1 MDQLAGARRGA
12 GGEVTRLDQRHRQT
26 ARRGVERAARPRR
39 PAADDERRRTSPRAS
54 GRARRR
60 AARGPRRA
68 KFRVGEAVGMT
79 PWTVPGRG
87 GAQTEGEAGVGTNG
101 KPQGW
106 RQRVPGELVSEAL
119 GTAIIILF
127 GCGSVAM
134 TVAALNQSDRG
145 KLPFAASGDWLL
157 ITTGWG
163 VGVAL
168 AVWVAGGVS
177 GAHLNPAVT
186 LAHAL
191 RRGFPWS
198 KVPTYWAA
206 QVFGAFVGAAIIY
219 LNYHDAISSVDARNK
234 VTRGTPTRSRRSRSS
249 PPSPRPTSRRGGAA
263 HRPDHRHRAAGPG
276 HLRGD
281 RRVQHARQG
290 QPRAARG
297 RPRSSSA
304 SASPSA
310 PTRAMRSTPPATSA
324 PGSWPGS
331 RAGSP
336 SRYRATT
343 ARSTSTCG
351 SRSWAR

>member
-1 MDQLAGARRGA
+1 MAG
-12 GGEVTRLDQRHRQT
+12 
-26 ARRGVERAARPRR
+26 
-39 PAADDERRRTSPRAS
+39 S
-54 GRARRR
+54 
-60 AARGPRRA
+60 
-68 KFRVGEAVGMT
+68 
-79 PWTVPGRG
+79 
-87 GAQTEGEAGVGTNG
+87 G

-198 KVPTYWAA
+198 KVPSYWAA
-206 QVFGAFVGAAIIY
+206 QVFGAFVGAALIY
-219 LNYHDAISSVDARNK
+219 LNYHDAISAVDAANK
-234 VTRGTPTRSRRSRSS
+234 VTRGTPDSVATFSIFATFPAPYFSS
-249 PPSPRPTSRRGGAA
+249 PVGPLIDQIIGTGLLVLVIFAVIDAFNTPVKANLAQLVVGLIVVGIGVSFGANAGYAINPARDLGPRLLAWIEGWKSVAVPGDYPNVNFYTWVPIVGPLIGGVLGAYVYDYAVRDVLIARGAEPDPEIEEAAETAIDEPGGAA
-263 HRPDHRHRAAGPG
+263 
-276 HLRGD
+276 
-281 RRVQHARQG
+281 Q
-290 QPRAARG
+290 
-297 RPRSSSA
+297 
-304 SASPSA
+304 
-310 PTRAMRSTPPATSA
+310 T
-324 PGSWPGS
+324 
-331 RAGSP
+331 
-336 SRYRATT
+336 
-343 ARSTSTCG
+343 
-351 SRSWAR
+351 

>member
-1 MDQLAGARRGA
+1 VA
-12 GGEVTRLDQRHRQT
+12 
-26 ARRGVERAARPRR
+26 
-39 PAADDERRRTSPRAS
+39 TS
-54 GRARRR
+54 
-60 AARGPRRA
+60 
-68 KFRVGEAVGMT
+68 
-79 PWTVPGRG
+79 
-87 GAQTEGEAGVGTNG
+87 G

-145 KLPFAASGDWLL
+145 KPPFAASGDWLL

-198 KVPTYWAA
+198 KVPSYWAA
-206 QVFGAFVGAAIIY
+206 QVFGAFVGAALVY
-219 LNYHDAISSVDARNK
+219 LNYHDAISAVDAANK
-234 VTRGTPTRSRRSRSS
+234 VTRGTPDSVATFSIFATYFSS
-249 PPSPRPTSRRGGAA
+249 PVGPLIDQIIGMGLLVLVIFAVIDAFNTPVKANLAPLVVGLIVVGIGVSFGANA
-263 HRPDHRHRAAGPG
+263 GYAINPARDLGHRILAWIEGWKSW
-276 HLRGD
+276 
-281 RRVQHARQG
+281 
-290 QPRAARG
+290 
-297 RPRSSSA
+297 RSQ
-304 SASPSA
+304 
-310 PTRAMRSTPPATSA
+310 
-324 PGSWPGS
+324 
-331 RAGSP
+331 
-336 SRYRATT
+336 ATT
-343 ARSTSTCG
+343 ARSTSTCW